1 MLSKDNVQPLWHIC
15 GTWNKALDEHLGFI
29 SVKLYQLATFSSIIY
44 SADTVKDEA
53 SCSRLGIFGRCCR
66 KTEEQD

>member
-15 GTWNKALDEHLGFI
+15 GTWNEALDEHLGFI

-44 SADTVKDEA
+44 SADTE
-53 SCSRLGIFGRCCR
+53 R
-66 KTEEQD
+66 